1 MLTTHVKDRAEAQTD
16 AMTEKQRQAIKR
28 LANDLHRLNTSM
40 IEAVNSGI
48 SVELQRGAR
57 HHAEGG
63 YWGDLMIPVVM
74 KKG

>member
-16 AMTEKQRQAIKR
+16 AMSEKQRQAIKR

-40 IEAVNSGI
+40 IEAVNAGI